1 MFCLIKVVCRGS
13 FLGNDSLPFQMSF
26 LEVVRIDVMGMFVR
40 MVHIVVWRLMDQV
53 AELWVAMHERV
64 VVIDFVMTLQIGC
77 L

>member
-1 MFCLIKVVCRGS
+1 MFRLIKVVCRGS
-13 FLGNDSLPFQMSF
+13 FLSNDSLPFQMSF

-40 MVHIVVWRLMDQV
+40 MVHIVMWRLMDQV